1 MEKSRPRNPA
11 RRPLIIERPDLQPR
25 SQRLVSML
33 LTVFFWVLW
42 AYLWM
47 PLLALLGWALGVTL
61 YYEEMI
67 MRDGHRV
74 LFEVLP
80 WYAGAVVVLGGS
92 LVAWALYNFHRFRGR
107 ERRSA
112 APLVSTAEVAAHARV
127 HPGDL
132 TRWRHAR
139 LLHVTHDPDGRIQT
153 VQTAPP
159 MVAAS
164 GPSGLATDGP
174 KAQ

>member
-67 MRDGHRV
+67 MRDGHRI

-80 WYAGAVVVLGGS
+80 WYAAAVALLGGS
-92 LVAWALYNFHRFRGR
+92 LVAWAMYNYYRFRGR

-112 APLVSTAEVAAHARV
+112 GAPVSVAEVAAYAGV
-127 HPGDL
+127 HPVDL
-132 TRWRHAR
+132 ARWRHAR

-153 VQTAPP
+153 VRTVTADSLAP
-159 MVAAS
+159 
-164 GPSGLATDGP
+164 GPSGPATSGP
-174 KAQ
+174 PAR

>member
-1 MEKSRPRNPA
+1 MEESRPRNPA

-67 MRDGHRV
+67 VRDGHRI

-80 WYAGAVVVLGGS
+80 WYAAAVLLLGGS
-92 LVAWALYNFHRFRGR
+92 LVAWAMYNYYRFRGR

-112 APLVSTAEVAAHARV
+112 SAAVSTAEVAAYAGL
-127 HPGDL
+127 PLGDL
-132 TRWRHAR
+132 ARWRHAR
-139 LLHVTHDPDGRIQT
+139 MLHVTHDSDGRIQT
-153 VQTAPP
+153 VRTEPAAGPAPN
-159 MVAAS
+159 
-164 GPSGLATDGP
+164 PSGLATSEP
-174 KAQ
+174 SAR